1 MMSTPANED
10 LELRLANALW
20 KEGLERQLA
29 GEIAEAMKLYRT
41 SLALRETAEA
51 YTFLGWTLSFQGEL
65 DAAITQ
71 CRKAIQADPDFGNPY
86 NDIGAYL
93 VELDR
98 EEEAIAWF
106 TQAKKATRY
115 DNPQFP
121 YLNLARI
128 HTSHGDYGPAL
139 MELQTAA
146 VLAPQ
151 DERVR
156 QLTRRIGSLL
166 REEPSARAA

>member
-1 MMSTPANED
+1 MTAPAHDD

-20 KEGLERQLA
+20 REVLERQLA
-29 GEIAEAMKLYRT
+29 GEIPEAMKLYRT

-51 YTFLGWTLSFQGEL
+51 HTFLGWTLSFQGEL

-71 CRKAIQADPDFGNPY
+71 CRKAIEADPDFGNPY

-98 EEEAIAWF
+98 EDEAIAWF
-106 TQAKKATRY
+106 AQAKQANRY
-115 DNPQFP
+115 ENPQFP

-128 HTSHGDYGPAL
+128 YTSHGDYGLAL
-139 MELQTAA
+139 MELHTAA
-146 VLAPQ
+146 VLAPE

-156 QLTRRIGSLL
+156 QLTRRIGTLL
-166 REEPSARAA
+166 QQESVARAA